1 MIDQAAIKELNKAQ
15 AISAAAN
22 AVTDQV
28 ETLVALPEDFKVH
41 DLENYLVARRRAR
54 GTMQTSSVTDF
65 AQYATT
71 HKEEGAAVF
80 VDADDMAAVAVL
92 NLGTPD
98 DPGHA
103 DNRAKLQLKKT
114 AAYLAMKQHASGS
127 GLKQATVAEFVEDW
141 SEHITCFNDEGSV
154 SAPKAI
160 AAVRKLTIESMR
172 KLESSEQ
179 NLSASKSAFESVQA
193 TSADP
198 IPTIIYFRCVPY
210 VGLAERQFVLRLS
223 IQTGGDKPTIVL
235 RIVKAELH
243 AEEMANELADLTR
256 QALNDSMPVLIGEY
270 AKGH

>member
-1 MIDQAAIKELNKAQ
+1 MLDQAAIKELNKSQ
-15 AISAAAN
+15 AISAAETAI
-22 AVTDQV
+22 TGQV
-28 ETLVALPEDFKVH
+28 DTLVALPDDFKVH

-80 VDADDMAAVAVL
+80 VDADDMEAVAVL

-103 DNRAKLQLKKT
+103 DNRAKLKLKKT
-114 AAYLAMKQHASGS
+114 AAFMAMMQHASGTA
-127 GLKQATVAEFVEDW
+127 LKQATAAEFLEDW
-141 SEHITCFNDEGSV
+141 TEHTDCYNDEGNV
-154 SAPKAI
+154 SKPKAI

-179 NLSASKSAFESVQA
+179 SLSASKSAFESIQA

-198 IPTIIYFRCVPY
+198 LPTIIYFRCVPY
-210 VGLAERQFVLRLS
+210 VGLAERQFVLRLGV
-223 IQTGGDKPTIVL
+223 QTGGDKPSIVL

-243 AEEMANELADLTR
+243 AEEMANELAELTR
-256 QALNDSMPVLIGEY
+256 EALDNTMPVLIGEY
-270 AKGH
+270 AKAN